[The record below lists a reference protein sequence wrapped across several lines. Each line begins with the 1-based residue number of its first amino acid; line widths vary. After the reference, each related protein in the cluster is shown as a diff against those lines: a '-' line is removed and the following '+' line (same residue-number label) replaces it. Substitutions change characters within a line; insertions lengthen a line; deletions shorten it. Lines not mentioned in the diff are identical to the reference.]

1 MKNNT
6 KLRNAYLSILEFIQ
20 KRFMADPLN
29 KPSETERKFIDI
41 LKMIIEGGYS
51 ITEKDYKDILNNI
64 CDPNELSAS
73 EIEFFNTFLTIAKFK
88 HSHSK
93 FEQI

>member
-6 KLRNAYLSILEFIQ
+6 KLRNAYLSMLEFIQ
-20 KRFMADPLN
+20 NRFAADPFS

-51 ITEKDYKDILNNI
+51 ITEKDYRDILESI
-64 CDPNELSAS
+64 
-73 EIEFFNTFLTIAKFK
+73 
-88 HSHSK
+88 
-93 FEQI
+93 

>member
-1 MKNNT
+1 
-6 KLRNAYLSILEFIQ
+6 
-20 KRFMADPLN
+20 MADPFS

-51 ITEKDYKDILNNI
+51 ITEKDYKDVLESIW
-64 CDPNELSAS
+64 DPNELSS
-73 EIEFFNTFLTIAKFK
+73 TEIEFFNTFLAVAKFK

-93 FEQI
+93 FEHF